1 MAAPRKPSS
10 PTPDWRA
17 RARPSDAPRRQKYV
31 LRILLTLAFLGLAAW
46 FVWLL
51 WPKTWP
57 GVQLAVLPVTGYD
70 IAFAPVP
77 YSPADADEFTA
88 SSPGQR
94 TEILGELQDS
104 ANLQRLY
111 DRLQGLLKSS
121 NEVLILYVSA
131 HGVSDN
137 GQPYLLCS
145 DFFREGAKA
154 LPGEASDPAAKG
166 RLPLEGVL
174 GQVSK
179 CRAGLKLVLLDCNHL
194 ASDPRLGMAVNEFPR
209 LLEDAVKKIDDRALW
224 VLSCSRP
231 LEVSRVSYAEKRS
244 LFAHFVTQGFRG
256 LADADGDGSVN
267 LAEFYAF
274 VRDGVANAVEQQGAR
289 AETERPVLL
298 HGGKGI
304 VTDLP
309 RDFLFRVPRP
319 VAGEEETP
327 PPAKKD
333 AASPEIRSL
342 LAKAWEWRDKAQSH
356 AGTGNWSPVDYAPP
370 LWREYQALV
379 LGHEMRY
386 RLGAAWTESS
396 LAELKALAAASPAEA
411 GFGQRTIRGRLAE
424 AETRFASE
432 AAAARFKGPA
442 EDLRSIGEALKLKN
456 ELLFAAPYYA
466 AWCGRAA
473 IVSPDSPTPAG
484 DIAALVG
491 KKLPEFVALLE
502 TFEEGNR
509 PTGSSAGVQESLKE
523 LRDRKEEL
531 EKLRANIE
539 RDGLEQQAAKLL
551 QEVGPK
557 AAGPELRGVA
567 GRIECLLA
575 TPLLSGKLRMGLLDA
590 LVRVSPAPDA
600 EPPKSPAP
608 TSDAAMDQ
616 IRWDRLARQ
625 AELEVQVARL
635 GDPEFAPAADPKRFL
650 GVRTAQDEA
659 RRWEEYRKLGS
670 ELKGFY
676 ERLPGRI
683 DQALQSKDASQARRA
698 RRLIPLVDAR
708 DAIVDARRVPAS
720 LGAQLTPIVLPPIAV
735 PAAERFGLD
744 VAVAK
749 EAVELKRDNTWEAVP
764 VRVSGAAG
772 DRVLLRLQY
781 NAGALEIKDRE
792 GKLSARPNA
801 QEEFSLDASGQRT
814 LVLEVRPRDAA
825 RFSPTG
831 LGLQFQTG
839 RESATRKID
848 FTLAAEDVVDLV
860 IERIADAAGARVAQ
874 TGTDRRLVAGSDGQG
889 RTVRCDA
896 FPNRTTAYVFALKN
910 LSRKERKV
918 SVQFWPAPERAGG
931 ERVGAGGAGGAFQ
944 PAPGARPLTPPIEV
958 KLPASE
964 TPAPILFEESKPGEK
979 PDKADK
985 KEGTGGSK
993 PKDAAEKPE
1002 PGKEGSQPAIDV
1014 PHGLACVIR
1023 DAAAGVSWTR
1033 WVDFRQVKP
1042 AEYLE
1047 PRVSYDDVQG
1057 KVRVRLKPA
1066 GDVQHLPLMSAD
1078 QPIRVEWTTTQ
1089 GTSGEAVAK
1098 PKRPIAELNDPAAED
1113 ELAADVARAPNRIV
1127 PVSLAVDG
1135 YPRAFEYRVA
1145 CDRGQQDVPAQRD
1158 LRDIRIVAPQD
1169 GDALASPL
1177 AGDAPLWVEFQV
1189 DAPYD
1194 AFQRP
1199 DERVEAWLE
1208 LKGDPALAQRTR
1220 KSFAGD
1226 RQWVLRWEGTG
1237 PQGMVKIGSRVGD
1250 FRVPLDTFRLS
1261 ETKVDMR
1268 ARLILPRYGVT
1279 AKDARVSIV
1288 LDGEPPRILRFDA
1301 QGPVA
1306 KDADIP
1312 VSLNLSDLSGIS
1324 RVIFGFV
1331 KSETARLDEKEKLAE
1346 IPPASL
1352 AERTEF
1358 EFAVPTK
1365 EAKPELIPGQKY
1377 YLAVGVWDRVNHYSQ
1392 KVLAITIEKK
1402 AAAEAKP
1409 AETTGTIEGQVYYS
1423 RPGNVVD
1430 WARLEVRLEKLGRT
1444 AKPSDNGRFVFED
1457 VPPGTYTVE
1466 VTGTAL
1472 NTSGLKG
1479 SEPVTVKGG
1488 KVRVEVIAR

>member
-17 RARPSDAPRRQKYV
+17 RARPSDAPRRQKHV
-31 LRILLTLAFLGLAAW
+31 LRVLLSVAFLGLAAW

-57 GVQLAVLPVTGYD
+57 GVQLAVVPVTGYD

-77 YSPADADEFTA
+77 FSPADGEEFTA

-131 HGVSDN
+131 HGVSDD

-145 DFFREGAKA
+145 DFFREGAKP
-154 LPGEASDPAAKG
+154 LPGEASDLAAKG
-166 RLPLEGVL
+166 RLPLESVL

-179 CRAGLKLVLLDCNHL
+179 CRAGLKLVLLDCNHV

-256 LADADGDGSVN
+256 SADADGDGSVN
-267 LAEFYAF
+267 LAEFYAY
-274 VRDGVANAVEQQGAR
+274 VRDGVANAVQQQAAR

-304 VTDLP
+304 ITDLP

-319 VAGEEETP
+319 SADEEAAP

-333 AASPEIRSL
+333 VASPEIRSL

-356 AGTGNWSPVDYAPP
+356 AGSGNWSPVDYAPP

-386 RLGAAWTESS
+386 RLGTAWTESS

-432 AAAARFKGPA
+432 GATARFKGPA
-442 EDLRSIGEALKLKN
+442 DDLRIVEEALKLKN

-466 AWCGRAA
+466 AWCARAA
-473 IVSPDSPTPAG
+473 IVSPDSPTPVD
-484 DIAALVG
+484 DIASLVG
-491 KKLPEFVALLE
+491 KRLPEFVALLE

-509 PTGSSAGVQESLKE
+509 PTRSSAGIQESLKE

-531 EKLRANIE
+531 EKLRAKIE

-557 AAGPELRGVA
+557 AAGPELRGMV

-590 LVRVSPAPDA
+590 LASRESRVESP
-600 EPPKSPAP
+600 ESGVKSLALDS
-608 TSDAAMDQ
+608 TAMDQ
-616 IRWDRLARQ
+616 IRWDRLVRQ
-625 AELEVQVARL
+625 AELEVQIVRL
-635 GDPEFAPAADPKRFL
+635 ADPEFAPAADPKRFL
-650 GVRTAQDEA
+650 GARTAQDEA

-683 DQALQSKDASQARRA
+683 DQAVQSKDASQARRA

-708 DAIVDARRVPAS
+708 DAIVDARRVPAT
-720 LGAQLTPIVLPPIAV
+720 LGAQLSPIVLPPIV
-735 PAAERFGLD
+735 IPAAEKSGLD

-764 VRVSGAAG
+764 VRVSGAAA

-781 NAGALEIKDRE
+781 NAGALEIKDRD

-801 QEEFSLDASGQRT
+801 QEEFSLDPSGQRT

-860 IERIADAAGARVAQ
+860 IERIADAAGTRVAQ
-874 TGTDRRLVAGSDGQG
+874 TASGSEGQG

-931 ERVGAGGAGGAFQ
+931 ERVGAGGASGAFQ

-964 TPAPILFEESKPGEK
+964 TPALILFEESKPGEK

-985 KEGTGGSK
+985 KEGAEGSKPPAAK

-1057 KVRVRLKPA
+1057 KVRVRLKPV
-1066 GDVQHLPLMSAD
+1066 GDVQHLPLMSAE
-1078 QPIRVEWTTTQ
+1078 QPIRVEWTGAQ
-1089 GTSGEAVAK
+1089 GASGEAVAK

-1135 YPRAFEYRVA
+1135 YPRAFVYQVA

-1158 LRDIRIVAPQD
+1158 LRDIRIVAPQE

-1199 DERVEAWLE
+1199 DERVEVWLE

-1237 PQGMVKIGSRVGD
+1237 PQGMVKIGSKVGD

-1261 ETKVDMR
+1261 ETKVDVR

-1279 AKDARVSIV
+1279 ARDARVSVV
-1288 LDGEPPRILRFDA
+1288 LDGDPPRILRFDA
-1301 QGPVA
+1301 QSPVA

-1312 VSLNLSDLSGIS
+1312 VSLNLSDLSGIG
-1324 RVIFGFV
+1324 RAIFGFV
-1331 KSETARLDEKEKLAE
+1331 KSDTAVLDEKEKLAE

-1377 YLAVGVWDRVNHYSQ
+1377 YLAVRVWDKVNHPNQ
-1392 KVLAITIEKK
+1392 KVVPITIEKK
-1402 AAAEAKP
+1402 SAAEAKP
-1409 AETTGTIEGQVYYS
+1409 AETMGRIEGQVYYS
-1423 RPGNVVD
+1423 RSGNVVD
-1430 WARLEVRLEKLGRT
+1430 WARLEVRLEKLGRM

-1457 VPPGTYTVE
+1457 VPPGSYTIE

-1488 KVRVEVIAR
+1488 TVRVEAIAR